1 MLFENILIP
10 YDLSKGSNHAFK
22 VALNMAEKYNSKLN
36 ILTCIKRDDWHH
48 YYFDS
53 RANAELIRKQ
63 RKAIEKDISKLE
75 SFAKK
80 KNIKIITRVINTG
93 SVVNQIVSFTKSQ
106 KIDLVVMGSHGRSG
120 FDKLVLGSV
129 TNGVAQKVNCPVL
142 IVK

>member
-1 MLFENILIP
+1 MLFENILVP
-10 YDLSKGSNHAFK
+10 YDISKCSNHAFK
-22 VALNMAEKYNSKLN
+22 VALNMAEKYDSKLN

-53 RANAELIRKQ
+53 RANTELLKKQ

-75 SFAKK
+75 DTAKK
-80 KNIKIITRVINTG
+80 KNIKITTSVINTD
-93 SVVNQIVSFTKSQ
+93 SVVNQIVSFAKSR

-142 IVK
+142 IIK